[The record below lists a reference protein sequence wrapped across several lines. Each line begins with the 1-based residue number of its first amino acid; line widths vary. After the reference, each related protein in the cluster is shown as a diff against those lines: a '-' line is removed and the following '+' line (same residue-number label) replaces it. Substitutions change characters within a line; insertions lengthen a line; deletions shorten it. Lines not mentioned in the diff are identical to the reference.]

1 MLRHRCLLLAKDPF
15 KALGLSRT
23 VSKAEVK
30 AKYRELAKKLHPDK
44 PGGDVKQMEEVNL
57 AYNMLMK
64 EGAYERFH
72 LAPGAAGS
80 AGISGSTTG
89 GSKRPQRKSASAAGV
104 DGADGDGEEEEYFLR
119 RKDGP
124 SGLNESNRRRTSPFS
139 AEGVHIER
147 APTGFGAGAKQSDSH
162 FEEEAGGVE
171 EEEVDYSVLSGLDAD
186 TERVTPEGKFLY
198 QNKDTGDWVQLSRP
212 LMRAKQQPRYSSYS
226 QFKQGSSTFT
236 QQQAASQALWEE
248 VERQTVSKDAKDRS
262 RSRFERYMNRLEEG
276 GFLPSRNKAFVAALS
291 FLMVVLYYRNF
302 RHIKPLEKKTDARET
317 FYVRQLEE
325 RRIIEEEYMASCDK
339 FNISVNAAAIIFLA
353 AALKKD
359 LEDPVVAPF
368 GDEFTYSVPKFLFRI
383 LAMY

>member
-44 PGGDVKQMEEVNL
+44 PGGDAKQMEEINL
-57 AYNMLMK
+57 AYNMLLK

-72 LAPGAAGS
+72 LQPGAGGGQGEGSSTSPKRNVVRRAPGV
-80 AGISGSTTG
+80 G
-89 GSKRPQRKSASAAGV
+89 GEPPQ
-104 DGADGDGEEEEYFLR
+104 EEEEFFLR
-119 RKDGP
+119 RKEGP
-124 SGLNESNRRRTSPFS
+124 SGLNENLRRRTSPFS

-147 APTGFGAGAKQSDSH
+147 PPVDVGPQSHES
-162 FEEEAGGVE
+162 VE
-171 EEEVDYSVLSGLDAD
+171 EEEVDYSILSGLDGD

-198 QNKDTGDWVQLSRP
+198 QNRDTGEWVQLSRP
-212 LMRAKQQPRYSSYS
+212 LVRAKQARYASYAHN
-226 QFKQGSSTFT
+226 KQCDSTYS
-236 QQQAASQALWEE
+236 QQQAAAQALWEE
-248 VERQTVSKDAKDRS
+248 VERQTSTKDAQDRS
-262 RSRFERYMNRLEEG
+262 RSRFERFMNRLEEAG
-276 GFLPSRNKAFVAALS
+276 YLPSRNKAFVAVLVV
-291 FLMVVLYYRNF
+291 LMVLLYYRSL
-302 RHIKPLEKKTDARET
+302 RKSKPLATKTEARET

-359 LEDPVVAPF
+359 LEDPVVVPF
-368 GDEFTYSVPKFLFRI
+368 GDEFTYSVPKFLNRI
-383 LAMY
+383 LATY